1 MNRIAAV
8 LLVTVAAGLMLLPVA
23 SHVNNLP
30 SYGLTIADGGGP
42 APPPQGPNNLL
53 SAPPSSMFQA

>member
-1 MNRIAAV
+1 MKRVTAV
-8 LLVTVAAGLMLLPVA
+8 LLLTAGLMLLPVA
-23 SHVNNLP
+23 SHVNSLP

-53 SAPPSSMFQA
+53 SSPTSSMFQA